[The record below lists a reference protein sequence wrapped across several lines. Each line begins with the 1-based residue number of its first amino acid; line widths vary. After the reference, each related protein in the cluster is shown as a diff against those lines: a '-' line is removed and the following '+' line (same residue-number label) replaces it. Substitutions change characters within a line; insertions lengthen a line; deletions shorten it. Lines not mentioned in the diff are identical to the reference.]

1 MVKDNSSNHSFLHSF
16 TRKKE
21 NMSIETLINDT
32 SHKKSSLDIQR
43 SITEEDTPEHSEN
56 RPRKLSR
63 SSSLT
68 SLDKLKREVSQEPVN
83 RKSTDSGRHTISSLI
98 KKRKESRASKI
109 SFESNRSLSTNSSS
123 GHGSDNYIQQQQS
136 SIMISESD
144 LLSERPGSFAA
155 VCEFQLATEK
165 KNEAFHA
172 LFKSVPQTDKLIEVY
187 KCALQKEILLQGHMY
202 VSEHHVCFKSNIF
215 GFVTNLII
223 NFHEITDVQKKMT
236 AKIIPNGILIK
247 TNTIRHTFASFI
259 SRDQAYDQIVKI
271 WKLHKRITPTSS
283 SIPGTYARSLEDDKQ
298 YFNSSASFSSGH
310 SNDSAIMTNSPP
322 VLLTDEPVS
331 KETVISR
338 PVLVAHENK
347 PAAATLL
354 TVENTPV
361 ISSNRPRSISD
372 SYKDKVIPS
381 PIIVPSR
388 PNHNSPEKNS
398 AKTEPVEYTANKT
411 VICPCMKS
419 NKQYT
424 HVALDRTYHG
434 TVEAMDKLLFET
446 DFIKSFLERCENF
459 GDVEL
464 GVWQNNSRS
473 IKGKRRIKTS
483 AMSTRVINILF
494 QEKRAHHKLPYYSC
508 VIAKKYMPDMPMGN
522 VYYIQSRTCITRMNK
537 SKVRVL
543 ITFEVSFKKSG
554 LVSSIIENN
563 AADDQFRQYNHLNEV
578 LSNSDLAKELIRDH
592 ELLMILKLAPRDKFK
607 NPIKWLDHTV
617 YPTSQSLIF
626 LAFCLVFL
634 SHIILSARVM
644 RVTNRIQELRACIAN
659 EVNYLDDTS
668 IHFAIEEEGVQSVL
682 RLYSRLEEIK
692 NQIKQYDE
700 RIIDLKDNMK

>member
-16 TRKKE
+16 TRKKG
-21 NMSIETLINDT
+21 NMSIETLITDT

-43 SITEEDTPEHSEN
+43 PTTEEDTSEHLEN

-98 KKRKESRASKI
+98 KKRKESRASKTSFKSNI
-109 SFESNRSLSTNSSS
+109 SSSTNSGS
-123 GHGSDNYIQQQQS
+123 GRGSDNDIQQQS
-136 SIMISESD
+136 SMMISELD

-247 TNTIRHTFASFI
+247 TNTIGHTFASFI

-283 SIPGTYARSLEDDKQ
+283 SIPGIYALEDDKQ

-331 KETVISR
+331 KETIISR

-347 PAAATLL
+347 PAATTLL

-361 ISSNRPRSISD
+361 ISNNRPRSISD

-381 PIIVPSR
+381 PIIVPPR
-388 PNHNSPEKNS
+388 PSNNSPEKNS
-398 AKTEPVEYTANKT
+398 AKVEPVEYTANKT

-464 GVWQNNSRS
+464 GVWKNNSRS

-494 QEKRAHHKLPYYSC
+494 QEKRAHQKLPYYSC

-522 VYYIQSRTCITRMNK
+522 VYYIQSRTCITHMSK

-554 LVSSIIENN
+554 LVSCKNIIKHVISP
-563 AADDQFRQYNHLNEV
+563 Y
-578 LSNSDLAKELIRDH
+578 
-592 ELLMILKLAPRDKFK
+592 
-607 NPIKWLDHTV
+607 
-617 YPTSQSLIF
+617 
-626 LAFCLVFL
+626 
-634 SHIILSARVM
+634 
-644 RVTNRIQELRACIAN
+644 
-659 EVNYLDDTS
+659 
-668 IHFAIEEEGVQSVL
+668 
-682 RLYSRLEEIK
+682 
-692 NQIKQYDE
+692 
-700 RIIDLKDNMK
+700 

>member
-1 MVKDNSSNHSFLHSF
+1 
-16 TRKKE
+16 
-21 NMSIETLINDT
+21 
-32 SHKKSSLDIQR
+32 
-43 SITEEDTPEHSEN
+43 
-56 RPRKLSR
+56 
-63 SSSLT
+63 
-68 SLDKLKREVSQEPVN
+68 
-83 RKSTDSGRHTISSLI
+83 
-98 KKRKESRASKI
+98 
-109 SFESNRSLSTNSSS
+109 
-123 GHGSDNYIQQQQS
+123 
-136 SIMISESD
+136 
-144 LLSERPGSFAA
+144 
-155 VCEFQLATEK
+155 
-165 KNEAFHA
+165 
-172 LFKSVPQTDKLIEVY
+172 
-187 KCALQKEILLQGHMY
+187 
-202 VSEHHVCFKSNIF
+202 
-215 GFVTNLII
+215 
-223 NFHEITDVQKKMT
+223 MT

-283 SIPGTYARSLEDDKQ
+283 SIPGTYARSLENDKQ

-361 ISSNRPRSISD
+361 ISNNRPRSISD

-381 PIIVPSR
+381 PIIVPPR
-388 PNHNSPEKNS
+388 PNGSSPEKNT
-398 AKTEPVEYTANKT
+398 AKAEPIEYTANKA

-494 QEKRAHHKLPYYSC
+494 QEKRVHHKLPYYSC
-508 VIAKKYMPDMPMGN
+508 IIAKKYMPDMPMGN

-537 SKVRVL
+537 SKVRLL

-578 LSNSDLAKELIRDH
+578 LSNPDLAKELIRDH
-592 ELLMILKLAPRDKFK
+592 ELLVMLKLAPRDKFK

-617 YPTSQSLIF
+617 YPTSQSFIF

-634 SHIILSARVM
+634 SHIILSAQVM

-668 IHFAIEEEGVQSVL
+668 THFVVEEEGDQSL
-682 RLYSRLEEIK
+682 LTLYSRLEEIK
-692 NQIKQYDE
+692 KQIKQYDE
-700 RIIDLKDNMK
+700 RIIDLKDNIN